1 LRDGRWIP
9 DQQALAYVD
18 ARPCSPNVWTYS
30 LTGKQP
36 QQLTHFIS
44 GRIFGISLSPDGSK
58 IAFSRGSINGDVV
71 LFTRNR

>member
-1 LRDGRWIP
+1 MRDGRWIP
-9 DQQALAYVD
+9 GQQALAYVD
-18 ARPCSPNVWTYS
+18 ARSGSPNVWTYS
-30 LTGKQP
+30 QTGKQP

-58 IAFSRGSINGDVV
+58 IAFSRGSINSDVV